1 MKKKVIRLNEN
12 DIESLIKKI
21 IMEEKNHYVNPKIK
35 IKLYENLDRL
45 KTCLDKEDMTRFTSI
60 INMLCEFSN
69 KNYGKKEK

>member
-1 MKKKVIRLNEN
+1 MKKKVIRLNES
-12 DIESLIKKI
+12 DVESLIKKI